1 MITQE
6 YECTKIL
13 NLDPKIAN
21 NQNVKYIFISKT
33 KKNKG
38 KHNNFN
44 TRICRTIFIILFY
57 FMEYVQQIDIGN
69 THGFVHK
76 RVMAN
81 SHKNEVDYN
90 TERDGL
96 AVLM

>member
-33 KKNKG
+33 KKTKANTIIS
-38 KHNNFN
+38 

-76 RVMAN
+76 RVRAN

-90 TERDGL
+90 IERDGL

>member
-1 MITQE
+1 MYQNFE
-6 YECTKIL
+6 SGSQDSKQ
-13 NLDPKIAN
+13 PKCQIYFHFKN
-21 NQNVKYIFISKT
+21 

-76 RVMAN
+76 RVRTN
-81 SHKNEVDYN
+81 SHKNEVDYT

-96 AVLM
+96 AVLV